1 LIAMP
6 TVVAAWTKVIV
17 DYAAAR
23 GVDVS
28 RPDVDLSH
36 RDLRVPAHLDDAIWQ
51 AADAALGDDDL
62 GVHLA
67 ESGVSAASFGV
78 VGYLVRASTTVGEAL
93 VRAQQF
99 HRLVKDRSR
108 LELVASPGGTT
119 VIDAPEIDR
128 TPWPR
133 PIAELIVANYVHLAR
148 TWTGARIVPREVR
161 FQHAR
166 PADTRELERF
176 FGCKLRFEQRDNA
189 VVLAREVMALPFTT
203 SEPVLVTYLES
214 AAAARLEQLPA
225 PSLVDEV
232 RGAIGDE
239 LRDGEVDIERIARRV
254 GVPPRSLQRR
264 LRDEGTSYRELVD
277 TIRHKRAIDLMQ
289 RGLSIGDIAE
299 HLGFSEA
306 RAFRRAFR
314 RWTGLQPSAVARPA

>member
-1 LIAMP
+1 MP

-17 DYAAAR
+17 DYAAHH
-23 GVDVS
+23 GVDVT

-36 RDLRVPAHLDDAIWQ
+36 RDLRVPAHLDDAIWR
-51 AADAALGDDDL
+51 AADEALADDDL

-67 ESGVSAASFGV
+67 ERGVSAASFGV
-78 VGYLVRASTTVGEAL
+78 VGYLVRASKTVGEAL
-93 VRAQQF
+93 ARAQQF

-108 LELVASPGGTT
+108 LEIVASPAGAM
-119 VIDAPEIDR
+119 VIDAPELYR
-128 TPWPR
+128 APWPR
-133 PIAELIVANYVHLAR
+133 AIAELTIANYVHLSRA
-148 TWTGARIVPREVR
+148 WSGVRIVPREVR

-166 PADTRELERF
+166 PRDTHELERF

-189 VVLAREVMALPFTT
+189 LVLPREVLDLPLAT
-203 SEPVLVTYLES
+203 SEPELGAYLES

-225 PSLVDEV
+225 PRLIDEV

-239 LRDGEVDIERIARRV
+239 LRTGDVDIERVARRI
-254 GVPPRSLQRR
+254 GVTPRSLQRR
-264 LRDEGTSYRELVD
+264 LRDEGTSYRELID
-277 TIRHKRAIDLMQ
+277 AIRHKRAIDLMQ
-289 RGLSIGDIAE
+289 RGVSFGDIAE

-314 RWTGLQPSAVARPA
+314 RWTGLVPSAVVRHA